1 MEIFTRGQ
9 QIKCLSQIYDLS
21 ARSKIVLD
29 RRNEVLMEYKGGF
42 VGNPVPG
49 IHPIVM
55 SFDFNSLYP
64 SIMRAYNL
72 CYTTLVPPI
81 YLDEY
86 DKEDL
91 HKIEIDGGH
100 VFIS

>member
-1 MEIFTRGQ
+1 
-9 QIKCLSQIYDLS
+9 
-21 ARSKIVLD
+21 
-29 RRNEVLMEYKGGF
+29 MEYRGGF

-72 CYTTLVPPI
+72 CYTTLVPLL

-100 VFIS
+100 VLFRKRSMLEKVITNFSRKFS